1 MRFRVGIYL
10 VFVRVYIVIFKDV
23 HKRFKKLEMYSILKI
38 FSYVFVIIGFLSALE
53 IFYILI
59 DSNLRPI
66 GEIFAVILPE
76 IVTETRSNS
85 LYPVVVYFFICCYF
99 ICYNCFF
106 WNLYLCMFVHNVC
119 GICTMF
125 L

>member
-1 MRFRVGIYL
+1 M
-10 VFVRVYIVIFKDV
+10 IFKEV

-38 FSYVFVIIGFLSALE
+38 FSYLFVIIGFLSALE

-85 LYPVVVYFFICCYF
+85 LYPVVVSGNQGLWMIIVFFGMGICFSSF
-99 ICYNCFF
+99 IMFVAYVNCFYKTLRDDYTF
-106 WNLYLCMFVHNVC
+106 K
-119 GICTMF
+119 IK
-125 L
+125 

>member
-1 MRFRVGIYL
+1 M
-10 VFVRVYIVIFKDV
+10 IFKDV

-38 FSYVFVIIGFLSALE
+38 FSYVLVIIGFLTALE

-85 LYPVVVYFFICCYF
+85 LYPVVVSGNQPLWIVIVFFGTCTCVSSF
-99 ICYNCFF
+99 I
-106 WNLYLCMFVHNVC
+106 MFVAYAQC
-119 GICTMF
+119 FYKTLRDDYTFKGKWD
-125 L
+125 

>member
-1 MRFRVGIYL
+1 MTFS
-10 VFVRVYIVIFKDV
+10 VIFKEV

-38 FSYVFVIIGFLSALE
+38 FSYVFVIIGFLTALE

-66 GEIFAVILPE
+66 GEIFAAILPE

-85 LYPVVVYFFICCYF
+85 LYPVTVSGNRPLYF
-99 ICYNCFF
+99 IIIFF
-106 WNLYLCMFVHNVC
+106 GTCTCVSSFIMFMAYLSC
-119 GICTMF
+119 IRKT
-125 L
+125 LKAK

>member
-1 MRFRVGIYL
+1 M
-10 VFVRVYIVIFKDV
+10 IFKDV
-23 HKRFKKLEMYSILKI
+23 HKRFKKLGMYSILKI

-66 GEIFAVILPE
+66 GDIFAVILPE

-85 LYPVVVYFFICCYF
+85 LYPVVVSGNQPLWVIIVFFGTCTCVCSF
-99 ICYNCFF
+99 I
-106 WNLYLCMFVHNVC
+106 MFVAYVQCFYN
-119 GICTMF
+119 T
-125 L
+125 LR

>member
-1 MRFRVGIYL
+1 M
-10 VFVRVYIVIFKDV
+10 IFKDV

-66 GEIFAVILPE
+66 GEIFAVILPD
-76 IVTETRSNS
+76 IITESRSNS
-85 LYPVVVYFFICCYF
+85 LLPVVVEGNQGGYF
-99 ICYNCFF
+99 IVMFFGMGLCWCSFIMFVAYLNCFYKT
-106 WNLYLCMFVHNVC
+106 LRK
-119 GICTMF
+119 
-125 L
+125 